1 MAAFQVLV
9 KAVYSML
16 MLYADQHAVG
26 GEINKHRW
34 GT

>member
-16 MLYADQHAVG
+16 MLYTDQYTVG
-26 GEINKHRW
+26 REIDEHSVV
-34 GT
+34 